1 MNNTQTN
8 NQEKLFQDRQ
18 EFISSFETKVEKM
31 GKKGL
36 EQLTTKLTFLCNS
49 YNPYDN
55 LDLTQ
60 AEENIIHEL
69 GLEYHLSDPFHFTNL
84 VLQMMDKVENKLKQ
98 KIH

>member
-1 MNNTQTN
+1 MNNTQLHQHN
-8 NQEKLFQDRQ
+8 KLIQERL
-18 EFISSFETKVEKM
+18 EFISNFETTIESM
-31 GKKGL
+31 GKEGL
-36 EQLTTKLTFLCNS
+36 EKLTKKLNILCHS

-60 AEENIIHEL
+60 VEKNIIEEL
-69 GLEYHLSDPFHFTNL
+69 NLEHHLEDPFHFTNL